1 MFPDY
6 DRIIFFDTETTGTNH
21 MVDVITELAYIV
33 TEKNTNLIQRDN
45 YIQIDDNQEYSPEA
59 EKITG
64 ITREFLKTNGLPKEQ
79 VIKEFYNYLF
89 EKKKTLLIAHNMAF
103 DSSFVASEFARLGL
117 QWKHQVDML
126 DTLTVYKD
134 FAPYP
139 HKLSDAIDFFKLKD
153 VQNSHRAI
161 DDVIALQAVT
171 RELYIR
177 EPNINNYINI
187 MGYNPKYGFKMLDF
201 PYCMYLPQR
210 YNAKYPLWKLKN

>member
-33 TEKNTNLIQRDN
+33 TEKNTNLIERDN

-79 VIKEFYNYLF
+79 VVKEFYDYLF

-139 HKLSDAIDFFKLKD
+139 HKLSDAIDFFKLKN
-153 VQNSHRAI
+153 VQNSHHAI

-171 RELYIR
+171 RELYVR

>member
-64 ITREFLKTNGLPKEQ
+64 ITREFLKTNGLPKKQ
-79 VIKEFYNYLF
+79 VIEEFYNYLF

>member
-1 MFPDY
+1 MFPEY

-21 MVDVITELAYIV
+21 MSDVITELAYIIN
-33 TEKNTNLIQRDN
+33 EKNTNIIKRDN

-79 VIKEFYNYLF
+79 VIKEFYNFLF

-103 DSSFVASEFARLGL
+103 DSSFIASEFIRLGL

-153 VQNSHRAI
+153 VKNSHRAI

-177 EPNINNYINI
+177 EPYINKYINI
-187 MGYNPKYGFKMLDF
+187 MGYNPKYGFKMLDI

>member
-33 TEKNTNLIQRDN
+33 TEKNTNLIERDN

-64 ITREFLKTNGLPKEQ
+64 ITRKFLKTNGLPKEQ

-117 QWKHQVDML
+117 QWKHRVDML